1 MAKSR
6 SLFNF
11 REEGLGDPLGEFS
24 NLSSFNLLEFVHND
38 NTPLDSPDPSR
49 NGNHSN
55 NDRNAQGLGN
65 NSQHNSHTMFQNA
78 TRLPESPPITDIS
91 GAGSSGSPESNSDA
105 PYSPE
110 NYPNYVG
117 IHGNLNNNGIIL
129 GVPGMMAHE
138 LHQPSHGPVAHT
150 ITSPQNACFMS
161 PYPPSQP
168 TPGSLPQ
175 VSPPVSNSCHDNQQY
190 IVNNGYSAGL
200 FNILNVSSEGS
211 INSQAGDVPRKRP
224 RPENQLLDPPK
235 YLPTFPSVGQ
245 APVPASP
252 IDCSYQDENF
262 SQQVIKFSTFQEE
275 LWNPL
280 YDINHQQLTKLKICV
295 VADKGFNY
303 SNSDGCFVNQKK
315 NHFQISVNIEAKDE
329 NPPKFVKVNGV
340 MHPIKAI
347 KLAFCGVK
355 AEMLSS
361 EIQIKQSQTDRKP
374 IPHDPVILNI
384 HAREITKV
392 TVPRLHFSETTLN
405 NQRKNNRPNPDQK
418 YFLLVVRLLACT
430 DEGVALIQAQQSEK
444 VIVRATN
451 PGSFEPP
458 ESDVQWY
465 RNGGTLVC
473 HGPVAIGTDRTAAKL
488 TVDGDI
494 YITGQVTRPSDIRLK
509 EDIVEKT
516 SRDALE
522 HLQQLRIVDFRYKPE
537 VADLWGLTEE
547 QRRRTG
553 LIAQELQTVLPDA
566 VRDIGT
572 HLTIDESRIFYET
585 VLAMQELCRLTG
597 DLDTKIDDKVEEIS
611 QRLARY
617 ARRKKLIGSIA
628 SNLSE
633 QSSGIVSDNK
643 SCLSYSRTSLAS
655 TAPSITKE
663 SHERRKARTCRTHCH
678 RPEPICHSKLT
689 QGTIIALVAVMAVC
703 LIAMSALYVLDWHNR
718 NYGYHHLYPPNVT
731 PPTKSGYSTEGVGHM
746 IYQIDHPYLPML
758 QPDAP
763 PLMPKCRSTYCYMYC
778 CADRAKYHTGTRATE
793 MDTIVTLGEQAKN
806 MVARSA
812 PDSSAGKPLGTGV
825 QITIPSLNVTIDNR
839 YCIEQSCNKKRGRFN
854 MYIPVS
860 PYLPTLPI
868 EIVFLVP
875 DGKLINNCG
884 YLADFQHKHCAFGNE
899 NFKAERLKNPMANQ
913 ITDDTFELSVGSY
926 LQSAYRF
933 RIGFTTESCFSSEDH
948 LHGGFEEYNLI
959 FYRTCAPP
967 VTATDVPTV

>member
-1 MAKSR
+1 MLGNPYPKE
-6 SLFNF
+6 FGVF
-11 REEGLGDPLGEFS
+11 EEEGLADPLGEFS
-24 NLSSFNLLEFVHND
+24 NLSTFNLLEFVHND

-49 NGNHSN
+49 LPH
-55 NDRNAQGLGN
+55 NDRNVQGLGHN
-65 NSQHNSHTMFQNA
+65 QQHNSHAMFQNA
-78 TRLPESPPITDIS
+78 TRLPDSPPITDIS

-117 IHGNLNNNGIIL
+117 IHGNLSNNGGLIL
-129 GVPGMMAHE
+129 GVPGIMTHE
-138 LHQPSHGPVAHT
+138 LHQPSHGPVTHPMA
-150 ITSPQNACFMS
+150 SPQNACFMS

-175 VSPPVSNSCHDNQQY
+175 VSPPVSNVRHDTQQY

-211 INSQAGDVPRKRP
+211 INSQEAPRKRP
-224 RPENQLLDPPK
+224 RHDSQLLDPPK
-235 YLPTFPSVGQ
+235 FLPNFPGVGQ
-245 APVPASP
+245 APVAASP
-252 IDCSYQDENF
+252 IDCNYQDENF
-262 SQQVIKFSTFQEE
+262 SQQVIKFSTFQEDQ
-275 LWNPL
+275 WSSL

-315 NHFQISVNIEAKDE
+315 NHFQISVNIEANDE
-329 NPPKFVKVNGV
+329 NPPKFVKVDGV

-418 YFLLVVRLLACT
+418 YFLLVVRLLACI
-430 DEGVALIQAQQSEK
+430 ENGPPALIQAQQSEK

-494 YITGQVTRPSDIRLK
+494 YITGQMTRPSDIRLK
-509 EDIVEKT
+509 EDIVEKP

-537 VADLWGLTEE
+537 IAELWGLTEE

-553 LIAQELQTVLPDA
+553 LIAQELQAVIPDA

-572 HLTIDESRIFYET
+572 HLTVDESRIFYET

-643 SCLSYSRTSLAS
+643 SYLSYSRTSLAS
-655 TAPSITKE
+655 TSPSIAKE
-663 SHERRKARTCRTHCH
+663 GRDKRKTRTCRSQCH
-678 RPEPICHSKLT
+678 RQEPLCNSKLT
-689 QGTIIALVAVMAVC
+689 QGTIITLVVVMAAC

-718 NYGYHHLYPPNVT
+718 NYGYHHLYPPNAT
-731 PPTKSGYSTEGVGHM
+731 PPTKSGGSTEGVGHM
-746 IYQIDHPYLPML
+746 IYQIGHPYLPML

-763 PLMPKCRSTYCYMYC
+763 PLMSTCRSTQCHTYC
-778 CADRAKYHTGTRATE
+778 CADRATYHIGREETE
-793 MDTIVTLGEQAKN
+793 MDTIVTLGERTKN
-806 MVARSA
+806 MIARSA
-812 PDSSAGKPLGTGV
+812 PDISTGKPLGTGV
-825 QITIPSLNVTIDNR
+825 RITIPSLNVTIDNR
-839 YCIEQSCNKKRGRFN
+839 YCIEQSCNRKRGRFN
-854 MYIPVS
+854 IYIPVS
-860 PYLPTLPI
+860 PYLPTLPL
-868 EIVFLVP
+868 EITFSVP
-875 DGKLINNCG
+875 KGKLINNCG
-884 YLADFQHKHCAFGNE
+884 YLADFQHKYCSFQSD
-899 NFKAERLKNPMANQ
+899 NFKAERLRNPVANQ
-913 ITDDTFELSVGSY
+913 ITDDTFELSVGNY

-933 RIGFTTESCFSSEDH
+933 RVGFTTESCFSSEDH

-967 VTATDVPTV
+967 AGVTDAPSV

>member
-1 MAKSR
+1 
-6 SLFNF
+6 
-11 REEGLGDPLGEFS
+11 
-24 NLSSFNLLEFVHND
+24 
-38 NTPLDSPDPSR
+38 
-49 NGNHSN
+49 
-55 NDRNAQGLGN
+55 
-65 NSQHNSHTMFQNA
+65 
-78 TRLPESPPITDIS
+78 
-91 GAGSSGSPESNSDA
+91 
-105 PYSPE
+105 
-110 NYPNYVG
+110 
-117 IHGNLNNNGIIL
+117 
-129 GVPGMMAHE
+129 MMAHE
-138 LHQPSHGPVAHT
+138 LHQPSHGPVTHPMS
-150 ITSPQNACFMS
+150 SPQNACFMS

-175 VSPPVSNSCHDNQQY
+175 VVVIPVSPPVSN
-190 IVNNGYSAGL
+190 GAGL

-211 INSQAGDVPRKRP
+211 INSQTSEAPRFVP
-224 RPENQLLDPPK
+224 
-235 YLPTFPSVGQ
+235 
-245 APVPASP
+245 
-252 IDCSYQDENF
+252 CSTYF
-262 SQQVIKFSTFQEE
+262 KVIKFSMFQEE

-315 NHFQISVNIEAKDE
+315 NHFQISVNIEANDE

-494 YITGQVTRPSDIRLK
+494 YITGQMTRPSDIRLK

-516 SRDALE
+516 SREALE

-537 VADLWGLTEE
+537 IAELWGLSEE

-572 HLTIDESRIFYET
+572 HLTVDESRIFYET

-617 ARRKKLIGSIA
+617 AKRKKLIGSIA

-633 QSSGIVSDNK
+633 QSY
-643 SCLSYSRTSLAS
+643 LSFSRTSLAS
-655 TAPSITKE
+655 TAPSLN
-663 SHERRKARTCRTHCH
+663 RTCRTHCH
-678 RPEPICHSKLT
+678 RQESLCNSKLT
-689 QGTIIALVAVMAVC
+689 QGTIITLVVVMAAC

-718 NYGYHHLYPPNVT
+718 NYGYHHLYPLNAT
-731 PPTKSGYSTEGVGHM
+731 PPSKLGGSTEGPSVPVLSIQFHLE
-746 IYQIDHPYLPML
+746 IFASDHPYLPML

-763 PLMPKCRSTYCYMYC
+763 PLMATCRSNHCHTYC
-778 CADRAKYHTGTRATE
+778 CADRAHELTSFQ
-793 MDTIVTLGEQAKN
+793 MDTIVTLGEHTKN
-806 MVARSA
+806 MIARSA
-812 PDSSAGKPLGTGV
+812 PDISGGKPLGTGV
-825 QITIPSLNVTIDNR
+825 RIMIPSLNVTIDNR
-839 YCIEQSCNKKRGRFN
+839 YCIEQSCNRKRGRFN

-860 PYLPTLPI
+860 PYLPTLPL
-868 EIVFLVP
+868 EITFATNTVLSTATISKP
-875 DGKLINNCG
+875 RPCRKL
-884 YLADFQHKHCAFGNE
+884 L
-899 NFKAERLKNPMANQ
+899 Q
-913 ITDDTFELSVGSY
+913 ITDDTYELSVGNY

-933 RIGFTTESCFSSEDH
+933 RVGFTTESCFSSEDH

-967 VTATDVPTV
+967 ASVTDAPSS

>member
-1 MAKSR
+1 MLHNTYPSE
-6 SLFNF
+6 FGVF
-11 REEGLGDPLGEFS
+11 DEEGLGDPLGEFS

-49 NGNHSN
+49 NVNHSN
-55 NDRNAQGLGN
+55 NERNVQGVGN
-65 NSQHNSHTMFQNA
+65 NSQHNSHAMFQNA

-117 IHGNLNNNGIIL
+117 IHGNLNNNGLIL

-190 IVNNGYSAGL
+190 IMNNGYSAGL

-211 INSQAGDVPRKRP
+211 INSQAGEVPRYRKRP
-224 RPENQLLDPPK
+224 RTENQLLDPPK
-235 YLPTFPSVGQ
+235 FLPTFPSVGQ

-280 YDINHQQLTKLKICV
+280 YDINHHQLTKLKICV

-553 LIAQELQTVLPDA
+553 LIAQELQAVLPDA

-663 SHERRKARTCRTHCH
+663 SHERRKARSCRTHCH

-689 QGTIIALVAVMAVC
+689 QGTIIALVAVMAAC

-731 PPTKSGYSTEGVGHM
+731 PP
-746 IYQIDHPYLPML
+746 YQIRRFYRR
-758 QPDAP
+758 
-763 PLMPKCRSTYCYMYC
+763 CRTHDIPNRSPVSTYVATRCTSAS
-778 CADRAKYHTGTRATE
+778 AD
-793 MDTIVTLGEQAKN
+793 M
-806 MVARSA
+806 S
-812 PDSSAGKPLGTGV
+812 
-825 QITIPSLNVTIDNR
+825 
-839 YCIEQSCNKKRGRFN
+839 
-854 MYIPVS
+854 
-860 PYLPTLPI
+860 
-868 EIVFLVP
+868 
-875 DGKLINNCG
+875 
-884 YLADFQHKHCAFGNE
+884 
-899 NFKAERLKNPMANQ
+899 
-913 ITDDTFELSVGSY
+913 
-926 LQSAYRF
+926 LQSLLHVLLC
-933 RIGFTTESCFSSEDH
+933 GSCQISYGYTGD
-948 LHGGFEEYNLI
+948 
-959 FYRTCAPP
+959 
-967 VTATDVPTV
+967 

>member
-1 MAKSR
+1 MYGQSEAM
-6 SLFNF
+6 LV
-11 REEGLGDPLGEFS
+11 
-24 NLSSFNLLEFVHND
+24 SF
-38 NTPLDSPDPSR
+38 TPLDSPDTSR
-49 NGNHSN
+49 HTHPN
-55 NDRNAQGLGN
+55 NERNVQGVGHN
-65 NSQHNSHTMFQNA
+65 TQQHSHTMFQNA

-117 IHGNLNNNGIIL
+117 IHGNINNNGLIL

-150 ITSPQNACFMS
+150 MTSPQNACFMS

-190 IVNNGYSAGL
+190 RVNNGYSAGL
-200 FNILNVSSEGS
+200 FNILNVSSDGCIS
-211 INSQAGDVPRKRP
+211 NHAGEAPRKRP
-224 RPENQLLDPPK
+224 RTENQLLDPPK
-235 YLPTFPSVGQ
+235 FLPTFPTVGQ
-245 APVPASP
+245 TPVAASP

-262 SQQVIKFSTFQEE
+262 SQQVIKFSPFQEE

-374 IPHDPVILNI
+374 IPHDPVIGFIYFYNSSICSIANSLSLNI

-430 DEGVALIQAQQSEK
+430 DDGAALIQAQQSEK

-494 YITGQVTRPSDIRLK
+494 YITGQINRPSDIRLK

-537 VADLWGLTEE
+537 IADLWGLSEE

-553 LIAQELQTVLPDA
+553 LIAQELQAVLPDA

-643 SCLSYSRTSLAS
+643 SFLSYSRTSLAS
-655 TAPSITKE
+655 TAPSINKE
-663 SHERRKARTCRTHCH
+663 SHEKRKTRTCRTHCH
-678 RPEPICHSKLT
+678 RPDPVCHSKLT
-689 QGTIIALVAVMAVC
+689 QGTIIALVAVMAAC

-718 NYGYHHLYPPNVT
+718 NYGYHHLYPPNAT
-731 PPTKSGYSTEGVGHM
+731 PPTKFGGSTEGVGHM

-758 QPDAP
+758 QPNAP
-763 PLMPKCRSTYCYMYC
+763 PLMSTCRSTHCYTYC
-778 CADRAKYHTGTRATE
+778 CADNIKYHTDSQVNE
-793 MDTIVTLGEQAKN
+793 LDTIVTLGDKAKN

-812 PDSSAGKPLGTGV
+812 PDNSVGKPLGSGV
-825 QITIPSLNVTIDNR
+825 RITIPSLNMTIDSR

-860 PYLPTLPI
+860 PYLPTIPL
-868 EIVFLVP
+868 EIVFSVP
-875 DGKLINNCG
+875 KGKLINNCG
-884 YLADFQHKHCAFGNE
+884 YLADFQHKYCAFDND

-913 ITDDTFELSVGSY
+913 IFEDTFELSVGSY

-933 RIGFTTESCFSSEDH
+933 RVGFTTESCFSSEDH
-948 LHGGFEEYNLI
+948 LHGGYEEYNLI
-959 FYRTCAPP
+959 FYRTCAPKAT
-967 VTATDVPTV
+967 VTDMPSV

>member
-1 MAKSR
+1 M
-6 SLFNF
+6 
-11 REEGLGDPLGEFS
+11 GI
-24 NLSSFNLLEFVHND
+24 
-38 NTPLDSPDPSR
+38 
-49 NGNHSN
+49 
-55 NDRNAQGLGN
+55 
-65 NSQHNSHTMFQNA
+65 FQNA
-78 TRLPESPPITDIS
+78 TRLPDSPPITDIS

-117 IHGNLNNNGIIL
+117 IHGNLNNNGLIL
-129 GVPGMMAHE
+129 GVPGIMTHE
-138 LHQPSHGPVAHT
+138 LHQQPHGPVSHPM
-150 ITSPQNACFMS
+150 TSPQNGCFMS

-175 VSPPVSNSCHDNQQY
+175 VSPPVSNGRHDSQY

-211 INSQAGDVPRKRP
+211 INSQQSEAPRKRP
-224 RPENQLLDPPK
+224 RTDNQLDPPK
-235 YLPTFPSVGQ
+235 FLPSFPGVGQ
-245 APVPASP
+245 TPVAASP

-262 SQQVIKFSTFQEE
+262 SQQVIKFSTFQEDQ
-275 LWNPL
+275 WSPL

-315 NHFQISVNIEAKDE
+315 NHFQISVNIEANDE
-329 NPPKFVKVNGV
+329 NPPKFVKVDGV

-347 KLAFCGVK
+347 KL
-355 AEMLSS
+355 S
-361 EIQIKQSQTDRKP
+361 
-374 IPHDPVILNI
+374 I

-418 YFLLVVRLLACT
+418 YFLLVVRLLACI
-430 DEGVALIQAQQSEK
+430 ENGPPALIQAQQSEK

-494 YITGQVTRPSDIRLK
+494 YITGQMTRPSDIRLK
-509 EDIVEKT
+509 EDIVEKP

-537 VADLWGLTEE
+537 IAELWGLSEE

-553 LIAQELQTVLPDA
+553 LIAQELQAVIPDA

-572 HLTIDESRIFYET
+572 HLTVDESRIFYET

-643 SCLSYSRTSLAS
+643 SYLSYSRTSLAS
-655 TAPSITKE
+655 TSPSIAKE
-663 SHERRKARTCRTHCH
+663 SRERRKIRNCRSQCH
-678 RPEPICHSKLT
+678 PQEPLCNSKLT
-689 QGTIIALVAVMAVC
+689 QGTIITLVVVMAAC

-718 NYGYHHLYPPNVT
+718 NYGYQHLYPPNAT
-731 PPTKSGYSTEGVGHM
+731 PSTKSGGSTEGVGHM

-763 PLMPKCRSTYCYMYC
+763 TLMPTCRSSHCHTYC
-778 CADRAKYHTGTRATE
+778 CADQAVYRSGNRVNG
-793 MDTIVTLGEQAKN
+793 MDAIVTLGERTKN
-806 MVARSA
+806 MIARSA
-812 PDSSAGKPLGTGV
+812 PDVSARKPLGTGV
-825 QITIPSLNVTIDNR
+825 RILIPTLNVTIDNR

-860 PYLPTLPI
+860 PYLPTLPL
-868 EIVFLVP
+868 EIIFSVP
-875 DGKLINNCG
+875 KGKLINNCG
-884 YLADFQHKHCAFGNE
+884 YLADFQHKYCPLQSDG
-899 NFKAERLKNPMANQ
+899 FKAERLQYPIANQ
-913 ITDDTFELSVGSY
+913 VSY
-926 LQSAYRF
+926 LTMYFVGNLGSFAY
-933 RIGFTTESCFSSEDH
+933 IALVSH
-948 LHGGFEEYNLI
+948 I
-959 FYRTCAPP
+959 QK
-967 VTATDVPTV
+967 